1 MASPLLGIPKAMAK
15 AASFMFFNAT
25 LTRET
30 PTAGENAW
38 TPGTPTT
45 TTYSCKA
52 IIDAWSAYHIAGGM
66 VAAGDLKVLIL
77 ANTLSVQPQDGDK
90 ITVRGETVTLTSAGG
105 SLPAVSTDPAKAVWE
120 CRGRK

>member
-1 MASPLLGIPKAMAK
+1 MASPLLGLPKALAK
-15 AASFMFFNAT
+15 AASFLFFDAT

-30 PTAGENAW
+30 QGAGANAW
-38 TPGTPTT
+38 TPGASTT
-45 TTYSCKA
+45 ATYRCKA
-52 IIDAWSAYHIAGGM
+52 MVDTWSAFQIAGGM